1 MIRNVVFDIGGV
13 LVGFDWP
20 SYIKKYGFEPEKAE
34 AISRALIYGPVWK
47 ELDRGVWTMDQLLEG
62 FASLAP
68 QYREDVLKVFLNSGA
83 CIYRQEYA
91 IHWIKSLQSRGFHT
105 YFLSNYSQWMIEE
118 TKQALDFLP
127 VLEGGI
133 FSCDVRQIKPDADI
147 YRTLMEHYP
156 QITPEE
162 SVFLD
167 DSPANVETAK
177 SLGFHGIVFQSYEQ
191 AHEELETLLHS

>member
-1 MIRNVVFDIGGV
+1 
-13 LVGFDWP
+13 
-20 SYIKKYGFEPEKAE
+20 
-34 AISRALIYGPVWK
+34 
-47 ELDRGVWTMDQLLEG
+47 
-62 FASLAP
+62 
-68 QYREDVLKVFLNSGA
+68 
-83 CIYRQEYA
+83 
-91 IHWIKSLQSRGFHT
+91 
-105 YFLSNYSQWMIEE
+105 MIEE

-133 FSCDVRQIKPDADI
+133 FSCDVRQIKPDAEI

-177 SLGFHGIVFQSYEQ
+177 SLGFHGIVFRSYEQ
-191 AHEELETLLHS
+191 AHEELETLLHP